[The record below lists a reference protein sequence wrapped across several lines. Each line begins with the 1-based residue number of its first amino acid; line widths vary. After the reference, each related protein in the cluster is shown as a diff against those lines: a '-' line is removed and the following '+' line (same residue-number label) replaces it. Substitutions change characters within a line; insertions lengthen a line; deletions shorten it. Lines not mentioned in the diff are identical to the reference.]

1 MAEGPT
7 LEKSFKF
14 ALRIVKLYQH
24 LVDEHKE
31 FVLSKF
37 LLAVGTQIG
46 ARVESAQQAE
56 DKYGFTREMSIALQ
70 KAAETRYW
78 LKLLRAGE
86 YLTQAEFDSITADD
100 DELLAL
106 LTSIVKTSKGLQ

>member
-1 MAEGPT
+1 MATGTT
-7 LEKSFKF
+7 LDKSFKF

-24 LVDEHKE
+24 LVDVRKE

-37 LLAVGTQIG
+37 LLAAGTQIG

-56 DKYGFTREMSIALQ
+56 DRFGFIREMSVALQ
-70 KAAETRYW
+70 KAAETKYW
-78 LKLLRAGE
+78 LKLLQAGE
-86 YLTQAEFDSITADD
+86 YLTQAEFDSIAADD

-106 LTSIVKTSKGLQ
+106 LTSIVKTSKGLK